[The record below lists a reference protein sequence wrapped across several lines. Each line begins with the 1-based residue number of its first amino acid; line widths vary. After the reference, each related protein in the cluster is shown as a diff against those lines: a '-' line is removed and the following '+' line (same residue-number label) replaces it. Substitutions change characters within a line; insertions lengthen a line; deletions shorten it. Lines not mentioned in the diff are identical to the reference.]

1 MYRTQKV
8 SKKRLFKPFLRAC
21 GPLRGGGSE
30 SESDL
35 EPDWDSEPDRAG
47 RGFSFSESLSAIFF
61 SDPDPESESELDEAF
76 CVGTDGKS
84 FRGKKNLQKPRHVA
98 SQSRWITFF
107 FPLPPAF
114 FAPRPPAFFSGVKSC
129 RRMRSVSD
137 QGPIGSC
144 VCVCGSTW
152 SLFLPESESDGVGSD
167 SDGDPL
173 SASRS
178 LEEPPRTFF
187 GGGGR

>member
-1 MYRTQKV
+1 MKPSALEQTERV
-8 SKKRLFKPFLRAC
+8 S
-21 GPLRGGGSE
+21 
-30 SESDL
+30 
-35 EPDWDSEPDRAG
+35 
-47 RGFSFSESLSAIFF
+47 
-61 SDPDPESESELDEAF
+61 
-76 CVGTDGKS
+76 
-84 FRGKKNLQKPRHVA
+84 GKKNNLQKPRQVA
-98 SQSRWITFF
+98 SQSRWLTFF

-114 FAPRPPAFFSGVKSC
+114 FAPRTPAFFSGVKSC

-187 GGGGR
+187 GGGGRWNERGTGNIFKGQLFISNQVFGPDKVTLIVTYYRHS